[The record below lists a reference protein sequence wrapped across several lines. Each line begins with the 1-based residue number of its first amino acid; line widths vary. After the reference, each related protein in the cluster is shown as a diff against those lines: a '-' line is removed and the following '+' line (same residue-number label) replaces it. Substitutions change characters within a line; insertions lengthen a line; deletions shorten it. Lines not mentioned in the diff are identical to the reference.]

1 MKTKA
6 FRAALP
12 YTLPI
17 CVGFLFLG
25 MSYGFLMRSQGFSF
39 VYPMLMSLFIFAGSM
54 EFVTANLLL
63 MPTFQPLHAF
73 LLTLMVNARH
83 LFYGLSMLDKFQN
96 LGWKKPYL
104 IFGLCDE
111 TFSIHCAVPP
121 PEGVD
126 RGWFM
131 FFVTVLNQLYW
142 VAGATLGALLGYL
155 IHFNTTGIEFVM
167 TALFV
172 VMFLNQWEERKDHR
186 PALIGVGCTLLC
198 LLVLGS
204 DHFLLPAMGLIIL
217 CFLWLRR
224 RSIIDEGQETV
235 QLSDDPRNVFSVG
248 NQETMEG
255 ILIIVRMRQTGQE
268 ILGLWCTG
276 QLFGQTAKLR
286 CSNPDEPLWVHG
298 WKKFLMKISISWV
311 LPLKQTAQDDRFLWM

>member
-6 FRAALP
+6 FRAAFP

-25 MSYGFLMRSQGFSF
+25 MSYGFLMGSYGFSF

-83 LFYGLSMLDKFQN
+83 LFYGLSLLEKFRG

-111 TFSIHCAVPP
+111 TFSIHCAVTP
-121 PEGVD
+121 PEDVD
-126 RGWFM
+126 PGGFM
-131 FFVTVLNQLYW
+131 FFTTVLNQSYW
-142 VAGATLGALLGYL
+142 VAGATLGGLLGQV
-155 IHFNTTGIEFVM
+155 IHFNTQGIEFVM

-172 VMFLNQWEERKDHR
+172 VMFLSQWEQNKDHR
-186 PALIGVGCTLLC
+186 PALVGVGCTLLC

-204 DHFLLPAMGLIIL
+204 DHFLLPAMALIIL
-217 CFLWLRR
+217 CFLFLR
-224 RSIIDEGQETV
+224 
-235 QLSDDPRNVFSVG
+235 
-248 NQETMEG
+248 
-255 ILIIVRMRQTGQE
+255 
-268 ILGLWCTG
+268 
-276 QLFGQTAKLR
+276 
-286 CSNPDEPLWVHG
+286 
-298 WKKFLMKISISWV
+298 KKFPQEV
-311 LPLKQTAQDDRFLWM
+311 PQ

>member
-1 MKTKA
+1 MKTRA
-6 FRAALP
+6 FRAAFP

-17 CVGFLFLG
+17 CVGFLVLG
-25 MSYGFLMRSQGFSF
+25 MSYGFLMGSYGFSF

-83 LFYGLSMLDKFQN
+83 LFYGLSLLEKFRG

-111 TFSIHCAVPP
+111 TFSIHCAVTP
-121 PEGVD
+121 PEDVD
-126 RGWFM
+126 PGWFM
-131 FFVTVLNQLYW
+131 FFTTVLNQSYW
-142 VAGATLGALLGYL
+142 VAGATLGGLLGQV
-155 IHFNTTGIEFVM
+155 IHFNTQGIEFVM

-172 VMFLNQWEERKDHR
+172 VMFLSQWERTKDHR

-204 DHFLLPAMGLIIL
+204 DRFLLPAMALIIL
-217 CFLWLRR
+217 CFLSLR
-224 RSIIDEGQETV
+224 
-235 QLSDDPRNVFSVG
+235 
-248 NQETMEG
+248 
-255 ILIIVRMRQTGQE
+255 
-268 ILGLWCTG
+268 
-276 QLFGQTAKLR
+276 
-286 CSNPDEPLWVHG
+286 
-298 WKKFLMKISISWV
+298 KKFSQEV
-311 LPLKQTAQDDRFLWM
+311 PR